1 MKTKR
6 NYLFALLLPVALAIG
21 SCANNT
27 KADEP
32 QIQTMDS
39 VTTNLDKTTKEL
51 DDRLK
56 KVEESLAKVEKEM
69 EPTK

>member
-6 NYLFALLLPVALAIG
+6 NYLFALLLPATLFVS
-21 SCANNT
+21 SCSSNT

-32 QIQTMDS
+32 EIQTMDS
-39 VTTNLDKTTKEL
+39 VTVNLDKSTKEL
-51 DDRLK
+51 EDRLK
-56 KVEESLAKVEKEM
+56 KVEESLAKVEKEL